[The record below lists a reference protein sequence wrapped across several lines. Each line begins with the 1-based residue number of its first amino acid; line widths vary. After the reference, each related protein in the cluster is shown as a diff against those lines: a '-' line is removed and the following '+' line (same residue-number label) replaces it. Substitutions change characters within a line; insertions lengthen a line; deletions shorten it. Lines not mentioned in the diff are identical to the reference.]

1 MVDNKFTEKDS
12 IDLISQML
20 QQTKQNMK
28 FGSGNILLYYG
39 YPAVIIAIVVFILC
53 QFSQNGIW
61 SALWFLMFVPS
72 IVIQIKERNNKPKV
86 VTYMDK
92 AINNTWRIVGSLF
105 SLTVVVIL
113 IIGAVVGKSN
123 FALMLPL
130 CLLYSGI
137 GISITG
143 IITNVRMLIYT
154 PLIAFV
160 LAIYMLIA
168 LTDGDGATVIWH
180 LYFGVSCLAMM
191 IIPGHVLNKKSM
203 EICSKN

>member
-53 QFSQNGIW
+53 QFSQNEIW

-92 AINNTWRIVGSLF
+92 AINNTNR
-105 SLTVVVIL
+105 
-113 IIGAVVGKSN
+113 
-123 FALMLPL
+123 
-130 CLLYSGI
+130 
-137 GISITG
+137 
-143 IITNVRMLIYT
+143 R
-154 PLIAFV
+154 
-160 LAIYMLIA
+160 
-168 LTDGDGATVIWH
+168 
-180 LYFGVSCLAMM
+180 
-191 IIPGHVLNKKSM
+191 
-203 EICSKN
+203 